1 MPATVTL
8 RLPDAHYRLFRKLAQ
23 EENRSLS
30 NFIETATI
38 RYIEDAEIAD
48 PFEMAE
54 ISGNKELNR
63 SLRRAYKDV
72 REHRGRFVG

>member
-1 MPATVTL
+1 MPTVTL
-8 RLPDAHYRLFRKLAQ
+8 RLPENHYRLFRKLAE

-38 RYIEDAEIAD
+38 RHIEETECAD

-54 ISGNKELNR
+54 IKGNTELNK
-63 SLRRAYKDV
+63 SIMKGHNDAQNKK
-72 REHRGRFVG
+72 GRFVD